1 MPRFARYAVYYT
13 PEPGP
18 LADFGAAWLGWD
30 IATGAEVAHPDLP
43 GLPRPVAELT
53 ATPRKYGFHGTVKPP
68 FRLAEGHDAEGL
80 ELAAQ
85 HLATRLEP
93 VTLDGGESRSF
104 LEDGDTLTLHGAAR
118 GDGYQIGFGPC
129 AGQVRPARPL

>member
-43 GLPRPVAELT
+43 GLPRPVTELT
-53 ATPRKYGFHGTVKPP
+53 ATPRKLRLSRHRETALPP
-68 FRLAEGHDAEGL
+68 G
-80 ELAAQ
+80 
-85 HLATRLEP
+85 
-93 VTLDGGESRSF
+93 
-104 LEDGDTLTLHGAAR
+104 R
-118 GDGYQIGFGPC
+118 GP
-129 AGQVRPARPL
+129 